1 MPSLMRVFAA
11 VFWLCLP
18 LPLGAAEF
26 GTLPEAMP
34 GKARKSATQAVWERM
49 EGFDAVRRGDELI
62 LRDFFPIQL
71 EDGSYVIHGLGVRVK
86 EAAVNVRGRKNAMLK
101 ILDIQEFGPVW
112 DLIGSHGIEIGGFIG
127 GGISALDQS
136 LRTTLGGKP
145 NRLQNGYSIRINRA
159 KPFEDASGNRDYRL
173 MGIGLSFQPGIGHRG
188 RWIVAEAD
196 AAQEDPEAVFAGALK
211 AFRTR
216 LQSEACAID
225 AKEMYETELTLEGL
239 NKAAG
244 REGLPFNLRSEWEA
258 ACAIERE
265 GPVAQP
271 ELERLA
277 MLRHGT
283 CADVKGG
290 AGETVQQQA
299 KALSMQ
305 VPPSRYMGFA
315 RIGVFDILN
324 PERIGLSKAEGA
336 QRKACL
342 LQYLE
347 DELFAG

>member
-1 MPSLMRVFAA
+1 MPSLMRGFAA
-11 VFWLCLP
+11 VLWLFLAH
-18 LPLGAAEF
+18 PLGAAEF
-26 GTLPEAMP
+26 GILPEAMP
-34 GKARKSATQAVWERM
+34 GEARSSATRAVWERM
-49 EGFDAVRRGDELI
+49 AGFDAVRRGDELI
-62 LRDFFPIQL
+62 LKDFFPIQL

-86 EAAVNVRGRKNAMLK
+86 EATVNVRGRQNTMLE
-101 ILDIQEFGPVW
+101 ILDVQEFGPVW
-112 DLIGSHGIEIGGFIG
+112 DMIGSHGIEIGGFIG
-127 GGISALDQS
+127 GGISGLDQS

-145 NRLQNGYSIRINRA
+145 NRLRNGYSIRITGA
-159 KPFEDASGNRDYRL
+159 KPFEDANGNRAYRL
-173 MGIGLSFQPGIGHRG
+173 IGIGLSFRPGIGGRG
-188 RWIVAEAD
+188 RWVVAEAG
-196 AAQEDPEAVFAGALK
+196 AAQEDPEAVFAEALK

-216 LQSEACAID
+216 LRSGACAID
-225 AKEMYETELTLEGL
+225 AKEMYETELMLEGL

-258 ACAIERE
+258 ACAIEQE
-265 GPVAQP
+265 GPVAKP
-271 ELERLA
+271 ALERLA

-283 CADVKGG
+283 CADVEGG

-299 KALSMQ
+299 EALSRQ

-336 QRKACL
+336 ERKACL

-347 DELFAG
+347 DDLFAG